1 MKKNTIQ
8 MKQLH
13 IAILLFAFPFLT
25 QAIDVVELRQ
35 PKSDKVVI
43 KLMFRNGSMSDPA
56 GKEGL
61 TDLTA
66 SLITEGGT
74 KQYTSTQISDLI
86 YPWAASMYSSVDKEV
101 SIFTF
106 SMHKDHFDKFYPVVK
121 DLMLSP
127 RFDAEDFKRVKSNQQ
142 NYIDEVIR
150 TSSDE
155 EYSKKALEHL
165 LFRGTAYQHPVA
177 GTSNGVKSITMEDV
191 VAHYRDMFNR
201 NNVLI
206 GLGGNYTEKQLE
218 TIKNDMAGLPDGKP
232 APDVLRPKPRVPEGL
247 EVEIITKPNTL
258 GSAIF
263 AGFPM
268 DLTRSNDDFAA
279 LMIANSWLGEHRK
292 SYSRLYQKIREQRSM
307 NYGDYTYIEWYQ
319 NGGGNMLPKPGYP
332 RSSNYFSIW
341 LRPVQTAKS
350 LKGQYSELSTIETG
364 HAHFA
369 LRMAI
374 SEMAKLIEGGMTPED
389 FELTKTFLK
398 SYVKLYAQTTEQHL
412 GYLMDS
418 RFYQRKD
425 WFSELDG
432 LLEQCNLDDVNKAMR
447 RYWQTQS
454 FYVAIVTDES
464 EAKPLAGS
472 LLENRPSPMSYSNAL
487 KAVLSDEILAEDDA
501 VSTYVL
507 KVSKVDIIPSDKMFR
522 N

>member
-1 MKKNTIQ
+1 
-8 MKQLH
+8 MKQSL
-13 IAILLFAFPFLT
+13 IAILLFAFPFLS

-35 PKSDKVVI
+35 PGSDKIVI
-43 KLMFRNGSMSDPA
+43 KFMFRNGSLSDPA

-61 TDLTA
+61 TDMTA

-74 KQYTSTQISDLI
+74 KQFTSTQISDLI
-86 YPWAASMYSSVDKEV
+86 YPWAAGMGASVDKEV

-106 SMHKDHFDKFYPVVK
+106 SMHKDHFDRFYPVIR
-121 DLMLSP
+121 DLMLNP
-127 RFDAEDFKRVKSNQQ
+127 RFDVEDFKRVKSNQQ

-177 GTSNGVKSITMEDV
+177 GTSNGVKSITLEDAI
-191 VAHYRDMFNR
+191 AHYRSMFNR
-201 NNVLI
+201 NNVMI
-206 GLGGNYTEKQLE
+206 GLAGSYSDQQL
-218 TIKNDMAGLPDGKP
+218 TSIRKDMEALPDGKP
-232 APDVLRPKPRVPEGL
+232 APEVQQPNPRQPEGI

-268 DLTRSNDDFAA
+268 EITRSNDDFAA

-319 NGGGNMLPKPGYP
+319 NGGGNMLPRPGYP
-332 RSSNYFSIW
+332 RSSNYFSMW
-341 LRPVQTAKS
+341 LRPVQTAQS
-350 LKGQYSELSTIETG
+350 LKGQYSELSSIEVG

-374 SEMAKLIEGGMTPED
+374 REMEKLIEGGLTQED
-389 FELTKTFLK
+389 FDLTKTFLK
-398 SYVKLYAQTTEQHL
+398 SYVKLYAQTTEQQL

-418 RFYQRKD
+418 RFYRRAD
-425 WFSELDG
+425 WLTELDA
-432 LLEQCNLDDVNKAMR
+432 LLERCTIEDVNRAMR
-447 RYWQTQS
+447 KYWQTKS
-454 FYVAIVTDES
+454 FYIAIVTDVS

-487 KAVLSDEILAEDDA
+487 KAVLTDEILAEDEV
-501 VSTYVL
+501 VSTYPL
-507 KVSKVDIIPSDKMFR
+507 KVTKVDIIPSEKMFR

>member
-1 MKKNTIQ
+1 
-8 MKQLH
+8 MKQSL
-13 IAILLFAFPFLT
+13 IAILLFAFPFLS

-35 PKSDKVVI
+35 PGSDKIVI
-43 KLMFRNGSMSDPA
+43 KFMFRNGSLSDPA

-61 TDLTA
+61 TDMTA

-74 KQYTSTQISDLI
+74 KQFTSTQISDLI
-86 YPWAASMYSSVDKEV
+86 YPWAAGMGASVDKEV
-101 SIFTF
+101 SIFTY
-106 SMHKDHFDKFYPVVK
+106 SMHKDHFDRFYPVIR
-121 DLMLSP
+121 DLMLNP
-127 RFDAEDFKRVKSNQQ
+127 RFDVEDFKRVKSNQQ

-177 GTSNGVKSITMEDV
+177 GTSNGLKSITLEDAI
-191 VAHYRDMFNR
+191 AHYRSMFNR
-201 NNVLI
+201 NNVMI
-206 GLGGNYTEKQLE
+206 GLAGSYSDQQL
-218 TIKNDMAGLPDGKP
+218 TSIRKDMEALPDGKA
-232 APDVLRPKPRVPEGL
+232 APEVQQPNPRQPEGI

-268 DLTRSNDDFAA
+268 EITRSNDDFAA

-319 NGGGNMLPKPGYP
+319 NGGGNMLPRPGYP
-332 RSSNYFSIW
+332 RSSNYFSMW
-341 LRPVQTAKS
+341 LRPVQTAQS
-350 LKGQYSELSTIETG
+350 LKGQYSELSSIEVG

-374 SEMAKLIEGGMTPED
+374 REMEKLIEGGLTQED
-389 FELTKTFLK
+389 FDLTKTFLK
-398 SYVKLYAQTTEQHL
+398 SYVKLYAQTTEQQL

-418 RFYQRKD
+418 RFYRRAD
-425 WFSELDG
+425 WLTELDA
-432 LLEQCNLDDVNKAMR
+432 LLDKCTIEDVNRAMR
-447 RYWQTQS
+447 KYWQTKS
-454 FYVAIVTDES
+454 FYIAIVTDVS

-487 KAVLSDEILAEDDA
+487 KAVLTDEILAEDEV
-501 VSTYVL
+501 VSTYPL
-507 KVSKVDIIPSDKMFR
+507 KVTKVDIIPSEKMFR

>member
-1 MKKNTIQ
+1 
-8 MKQLH
+8 MKQSL
-13 IAILLFAFPFLT
+13 IAILLFAFPFLS

-35 PKSDKVVI
+35 PGSDKIVI
-43 KLMFRNGSMSDPA
+43 KFMFRNGSMSDPA

-61 TDLTA
+61 TDMTA

-86 YPWAASMYSSVDKEV
+86 YPWAAGMGASVDKEV

-106 SMHKDHFDKFYPVVK
+106 SMHKDHFDRFYPVIR
-121 DLMLSP
+121 DLMLNP

-177 GTSNGVKSITMEDV
+177 GTSNGVKSIILEDAI
-191 VAHYRDMFNR
+191 AHYRSMFNR
-201 NNVLI
+201 NNVMI
-206 GLGGNYTEKQLE
+206 GLAGSYSEQQL
-218 TIKNDMAGLPDGKP
+218 TSIRKDMEALPDGKA
-232 APDVLRPKPRVPEGL
+232 APEVQQPNPRQPEGI

-268 DLTRSNDDFAA
+268 EITRSNDDFAA

-319 NGGGNMLPKPGYP
+319 NGGGNMLPRPGYP
-332 RSSNYFSIW
+332 RSSNYFSVW
-341 LRPVQTAKS
+341 LRPVQTAQS
-350 LKGQYSELSTIETG
+350 LKGQYSELSGIEVG

-374 SEMAKLIEGGMTPED
+374 REMEKLIEGGLSQED
-389 FELTKTFLK
+389 FDLTKTFLK
-398 SYVKLYAQTTEQHL
+398 SYVKLYAQTTEQQL

-418 RFYQRKD
+418 RFYRRVD
-425 WFSELDG
+425 WLTELNA
-432 LLEQCNLDDVNKAMR
+432 LLERCTIEDVNRVMR
-447 RYWQTQS
+447 KYWQTKS
-454 FYVAIVTDES
+454 FYIAIVTDVS

-487 KAVLSDEILAEDDA
+487 KAVLTDEILAEDEV
-501 VSTYVL
+501 VSTYPL
-507 KVSKVDIIPSDKMFR
+507 KVTKVDIIPSEKMFR